1 MYVLLLFLKG
11 FCFCIKYRH
20 ELLQC
25 LSAQGEKAA
34 VYKLYFCLPPP
45 CQLLLKKYL
54 SLFVSLY
61 NLLLLHK
68 VCLITVCA
76 SVLCHQPCCCIA
88 SGILRDLVYN
98 VLVVNKGEIYCTAD
112 V

>member
-11 FCFCIKYRH
+11 FCFCIKYRL

-45 CQLLLKKYL
+45 CQLLFKKYL
-54 SLFVSLY
+54 FLLVSLY
-61 NLLLLHK
+61 NLMFFHK
-68 VCLITVCA
+68 VCLITVCS
-76 SVLCHQPCCCIA
+76 SVLCNQPCYSIA
-88 SGILRDLVYN
+88 SQILRDLAYN
-98 VLVVNKGEIYCTAD
+98 ILGK
-112 V
+112 